1 MEMGGVIVRRKVP
14 KSTQN
19 IFNNQQRLV
28 CEMEGSGG
36 RREWEKMTTDDDGG
50 CIVT

>member
-1 MEMGGVIVRRKVP
+1 MGYECTPRDVKGGILIMEMGRVIVRRKVP

-19 IFNNQQRLV
+19 IINNQQRLV

-36 RREWEKMTTDDDGG
+36 
-50 CIVT
+50 